1 MLLVEIMA
9 KLQIAM
15 HELTNDKKY
24 NRRAAQN
31 LLRHQH
37 LTKNSTISA

>member
-1 MLLVEIMA
+1 MLLVEITA
-9 KLQIAM
+9 NPQITM
-15 HELTNDKKY
+15 HELTNDKY